1 MWTKF
6 RRLSPRERRLFLQA
20 WVMLPIA
27 AIRVR
32 LSGAASFLDAH
43 PVTASPSP
51 SPPPIVGEAARMV
64 SAAARYGLLDASC
77 LPRSIVLQR
86 LLRREG
92 ILTDLRVGVRKADG
106 LLDGHAWVE
115 YHGVAVSDAPDVH
128 ERFTV
133 LSR

>member
-1 MWTKF
+1 MWTNF

-32 LSGAASFLDAH
+32 LSGAASFLDA
-43 PVTASPSP
+43 PAVTSPPSP
-51 SPPPIVGEAARMV
+51 SPPPIVREAARMV
-64 SAAARYGLLDASC
+64 SAAARFGPLTASC
-77 LPRSIVLQR
+77 LPRSIVLQQ

-92 ILTDLRVGVRKADG
+92 IMTDIRVGVRKADG

-115 YHGVAVSDAPDVH
+115 YHGVAVSDPPDVP